1 MDKKHGIMLGVI
13 GAILFGVYNMLVF
26 VIFKGYNSVFWIS
39 YVFELLAFALCVGCF
54 FISLKNITI
63 KAAFFGIPLISFSLY
78 FLILETVVS
87 FIFMALR
94 NVVGNTLPIV
104 IQVLILA
111 AFLVIAIISI
121 MAKDVTVASNDKIN
135 NSAKYIQS
143 FRVDLEGYAERCPDP
158 TAKAAIEKLAE
169 TARYAD
175 QRTTP
180 LSAPL
185 EQQISAL
192 VFQIQTCVNNGNY
205 QAVPQLC
212 QQAEYAY
219 SDRDRKL
226 RLG

>member
-26 VIFKGYNSVFWIS
+26 VIFRDHNSVFWVS
-39 YVFELLAFALCVGCF
+39 YVFEFLAFALCAGCF
-54 FISLKNITI
+54 FVSLRHMSL

-78 FLILETVVS
+78 FLILETIVS

-94 NVVGNTLPIV
+94 NVVSVTLAIV

-111 AFLVIAIISI
+111 AFLIVAIISI
-121 MAKDVTVASNDKIN
+121 MAKDAAVASNEKIN

-158 TAKAAIEKLAE
+158 TAKAAIAKLAE

-175 QRTTP
+175 QMTTQ

-192 VFQIQTCVNNGNY
+192 VAQIQTCVNTGNY

>member
-1 MDKKHGIMLGVI
+1 MLGLV

-26 VIFKGYNSVFWIS
+26 VIFKDHNSVFWVS
-39 YVFELLAFALCVGCF
+39 YVFEVLAFALCAGCF
-54 FISLKNITI
+54 FLSLKNMSL
-63 KAAFFGIPLISFSLY
+63 KAVFFGIPLISFSLY

-94 NVVGNTLPIV
+94 NVVSLTLAIV

-111 AFLVIAIISI
+111 AFLIIAIVSL
-121 MAKDVTVASNDKIN
+121 MAKDAAMAANNNIN

-143 FRVDLEGYAERCPDP
+143 FRVDLEGYAERCQDP

-175 QRTTP
+175 QRTTQ

-185 EQQISAL
+185 ETQISAL
-192 VFQIQTCVNNGNY
+192 VSQIQNCVNTGNY
-205 QAVPQLC
+205 QAIPQLC

>member
-1 MDKKHGIMLGVI
+1 MLGLI

-26 VIFKGYNSVFWIS
+26 VIFKDHNSVFWAS
-39 YVFELLAFALCVGCF
+39 YAFECLAFALCVGCF
-54 FISLKNITI
+54 FVSLKNVTL

-78 FLILETVVS
+78 FLILETIVS

-94 NVVGNTLPIV
+94 NVVSLTLTIV

-111 AFLVIAIISI
+111 AFLIVAIVSI
-121 MAKDVTVASNDKIN
+121 MAKDAAVASNDKIN
-135 NSAKYIQS
+135 NSAKYVQS
-143 FRVDLEGYAERCPDP
+143 FRVDLEGYAERCQDP

-175 QRTTP
+175 QRTTQ

-192 VFQIQTCVNNGNY
+192 VGQIQAAVNSGNY
-205 QAVPQLC
+205 QVIPQLC

>member
-1 MDKKHGIMLGVI
+1 MEKKHGIMMGII

-26 VIFKGYNSVFWIS
+26 LIFKDYNAVFWLS
-39 YVFELLAFALCVGCF
+39 YAFEVLAFALCVGSF
-54 FISLKNITI
+54 FVSLKNVTL

-78 FLILETVVS
+78 FLILETIVS

-94 NVVGNTLPIV
+94 NVVPVPLAV
-104 IQVLILA
+104 AIQVIIIA
-111 AFLVIAIISI
+111 AFLIVAIVSI
-121 MAKDVTVASNDKIN
+121 MAKDAAVASNDKIN

-175 QRTTP
+175 QRTTQ

-192 VFQIQTCVNNGNY
+192 VAQIQNCVNTGNY

>member
-1 MDKKHGIMLGVI
+1 MEKKHGIMI
-13 GAILFGVYNMLVF
+13 GIIGLILLGVYNLLVF
-26 VIFKGYNSVFWIS
+26 VTFRDYNSVFWVS
-39 YVFELLAFALCVGCF
+39 YVFEFLAFALCAVCF
-54 FISLKNITI
+54 FVTLKNFSI
-63 KAAFFGIPLISFSLY
+63 KTAFFGIPLISFSLY

-94 NVVGNTLPIV
+94 NVVSVVLAIV
-104 IQVLILA
+104 IQVIILA
-111 AFLVIAIISI
+111 AFLIIAIISI
-121 MAKDVTVASNDKIN
+121 MAKDIAVASNEKIN

-143 FRVDLEGYAERCPDP
+143 FRVDLEGYAERCQDP
-158 TAKAAIEKLAE
+158 VAKLAIEKLAE

-175 QRTTP
+175 QRTTQ

-192 VFQIQTCVNNGNY
+192 VGQIQTAVNTGNY
-205 QAVPQLC
+205 PAVPGLC

-219 SDRDRKL
+219 ADRDRKL